1 MTTAEGATAE
11 VEIDFGGYMGGAA
24 AESAAKARKQGFDRL
39 GTFKLEDKE
48 SAYFMFVNDVA
59 PNPGVSTAWITVK
72 SHSFVPTKPQPKDY
86 KGAKKWPPN
95 MSCVCR
101 NEGPFKLAFGDCWV
115 CANVKETEGKYK
127 GKPVRPF
134 DQTYSL
140 VLMMDPV
147 RGTEEMVAA
156 GQIGADRVG
165 RVVSFKPKMKEIKR
179 TDADGN
185 ETGESTQVPDIR
197 QCSLSWKNFYST
209 FWGMGQDWGSLS
221 NTVFL
226 VTRSGTGMN
235 DTEYKVSPQQAKQFV
250 PNPETPEGE
259 AVEPIPFDLAD
270 PRIIK
275 KYLPDLP
282 DLRTIV
288 TRLAS
293 DDYYGTFFVPGEGE
307 ASGASGGSSVPV
319 APSGDTTPPS
329 AALEALRAR
338 VEPMDAPEP
347 KPVDDDEP
355 PWAHRPP
362 DADTPAAQAPA
373 EEPATPAS
381 TEVDLAAV
389 RDRVV
394 NGAAPAGTKGKGKP
408 EADAPAVIIG

>member
-1 MTTAEGATAE
+1 MTSTQGATAEAE
-11 VEIDFGGYMGGAA
+11 VEIDFGGHMGGAA
-24 AESAAKARKQGFDRL
+24 AEQAAKARKQGFDRL
-39 GTFKLEDKE
+39 GTFKLEDQE

-59 PNPGVSTAWITVK
+59 SNPGVPTAWITVK
-72 SHSFVPTKPQPKDY
+72 SHSFVPTKRAPKDY
-86 KGAKKWPPN
+86 KSGKKWPPN
-95 MSCVCR
+95 MSAVCR
-101 NEGPFKLAFGDCWV
+101 NEGPFKLAFGDCWI
-115 CANVKETEGKYK
+115 CANVKEAEGKYK
-127 GKPVRPF
+127 GKSVRPF

-140 VLMMDPV
+140 VLVMEPV

-156 GQIGADRVG
+156 GQIGAHQVG
-165 RVVSFKPKMKEIKR
+165 RVVSFKPQMKEIKR

-221 NTVFL
+221 DTVFL

-259 AVEPIPFDLAD
+259 PVQPILFDLAD
-270 PRIIK
+270 PRIVK

-293 DDYYGTFFVPGEGE
+293 DDYYNTFFVPGEGE
-307 ASGASGGSSVPV
+307 TSGGSSGPA
-319 APSGDTTPPS
+319 APSGDTTLPS

-338 VEPMDAPEP
+338 VEPMDAPDP
-347 KPVDDDEP
+347 KPADDDEP

-362 DADTPAAQAPA
+362 DADTPAAQQAPA
-373 EEPATPAS
+373 EEPATS
-381 TEVDLAAV
+381 TSAEVDLAAV

-394 NGAAPAGTKGKGKP
+394 KGVSPAGAKGKGKP
-408 EADAPAVIIG
+408 ESEAPAVIIG

>member
-1 MTTAEGATAE
+1 MTAAQGATAE
-11 VEIDFGGYMGGAA
+11 VEIDFGGHMGGAA
-24 AESAAKARKQGFDRL
+24 AEQAAKARKQGFDRL
-39 GTFKLEDKE
+39 GTFKLEDGASE
-48 SAYFMFVNDVA
+48 YFMFVNDVA
-59 PNPGVSTAWITVK
+59 PNPGVPTAWITVK
-72 SHSFVPTKPQPKDY
+72 SHSFVPTKRQPKDY
-86 KGAKKWPPN
+86 KGASWPKN

-147 RGTEEMVAA
+147 RGTEEMVTA
-156 GQIGADRVG
+156 GLIGAHQFG

-185 ETGESTQVPDIR
+185 ETGESTQVPDVR

-221 NTVFL
+221 DTVFL

-250 PNPETPEGE
+250 PNPDTPEGE
-259 AVEPIPFDLAD
+259 PVQPIPFNLAD
-270 PRIIK
+270 PRIVK

-293 DDYYGTFFVPGEGE
+293 DDYYSTFFVPGEGE
-307 ASGASGGSSVPV
+307 VSGASGGSSGPA
-319 APSGDTTPPS
+319 APSGDTAVPS
-329 AALEALRAR
+329 EALRALQAR
-338 VEPMDAPEP
+338 VEPMDAP
-347 KPVDDDEP
+347 KPADDDEP
-355 PWAHRPP
+355 PWAHRPA
-362 DADTPAAQAPA
+362 DADTPAAQAAA
-373 EEPATPAS
+373 EEPATPVS
-381 TEVDLAAV
+381 PEVDLAAV

-394 NGAAPAGTKGKGKP
+394 NGATPPSTKGKP
-408 EADAPAVIIG
+408 ESDAPAVIIG

>member
-1 MTTAEGATAE
+1 MSTAEGATAE
-11 VEIDFGGYMGGAA
+11 VEIDFSGHMGGAA
-24 AESAAKARKQGFDRL
+24 AEQAAKARRQGFDRL
-39 GTFKLEDKE
+39 GTFKLEDRE

-59 PNPGVSTAWITVK
+59 PNPGVSTAWLTLK
-72 SHSFVPTKPQPKDY
+72 AHSFVPTKRQPKDY
-86 KGAKKWPPN
+86 KGASWPKN
-95 MSCVCR
+95 MSSVCR

-115 CANVKETEGKYK
+115 CANVKESEGKYK

-140 VLMMDPV
+140 LLMMTPV
-147 RGTEEMVAA
+147 RGTEEMAVA
-156 GQIGADRVG
+156 GQIGAHQVG
-165 RVVSFKPKMKEIKR
+165 RVVSFKPQMKEIKR

-197 QCSLSWKNFYST
+197 LCSLSWKNFYST

-221 NTVFL
+221 DTVFL
-226 VTRSGTGMN
+226 ASRSGTGMN

-270 PRIIK
+270 PRIVK

-282 DLRTIV
+282 DLRTVV

-293 DDYYGTFFVPGEGE
+293 DDYYNTFFVPGEGE
-307 ASGASGGSSVPV
+307 VAGGSTGPA

-329 AALEALRAR
+329 AALEALRNR
-338 VEPMDAPEP
+338 VEPMDAPEA
-347 KPVDDDEP
+347 KPADDEP
-355 PWAHRPP
+355 PWAHRPQDP
-362 DADTPAAQAPA
+362 EPAAVPVEASVAQPV
-373 EEPATPAS
+373 EKPATPAS
-381 TEVDLAAV
+381 PTVDLAAV
-389 RDRVV
+389 RDRVIA
-394 NGAAPAGTKGKGKP
+394 GMDPRPAKGKP
-408 EADAPAVIIG
+408 ESDAPAVIIG